1 MAAVAFSSA
10 AFAYDPYAAPQAVGS
25 NIDANKEGANLEEA
39 QAVGSTVDA
48 NKEGANLGE
57 AQAVGST
64 VDANKEG
71 ANLAEETEK
80 VSDMLQNADNETGMG
95 APYSGGSAK

>member
-1 MAAVAFSSA
+1 MKMKKVLLVLMAAVAFSSA

-48 NKEGANLGE
+48 NKEGANL
-57 AQAVGST
+57 
-64 VDANKEG
+64 
-71 ANLAEETEK
+71 AEETEK
-80 VSDMLQNADNETGMG
+80 ASNMLQNADNETGMG
-95 APYSGGSAK
+95 APYTGSSIK